1 MPQTSRDWIF
11 AISLSVL
18 ACFLLAGMDNLGKIL
33 MREGLPAMQVV
44 WARYSFHTLLV
55 LLVLLPQRDV
65 LFKRSAHPW
74 IQFFRG
80 LSLLAMTLC
89 AYNAFKHAPIG
100 EATAIMLLAPLIVT
114 LLAGW
119 LLKEKVLWWHWLA
132 ALLGFSGVIAIT
144 QPGIENT
151 NPYLYLALV
160 AAFFYAFYLL
170 MTRYLRGRDHNLKTL
185 LNATLIG
192 SVLMSLVVL
201 PYWHTPTIEQW
212 LILISLGVLGALGH
226 FCIIKAYNFGDASSL
241 SPLLNTQIFAA
252 ALFSSFI
259 FDDALTTGFMIGTL
273 LIISGAIMLWLGHQK
288 RLVANK

>member
-33 MREGLPAMQVV
+33 MREGLPAIQVV

-114 LLAGW
+114 LLAGL
-119 LLKEKVLWWHWLA
+119 LLKENVLWWHWLA

-160 AAFFYAFYLL
+160 AAVFYAFYLL

-192 SVLMSLVVL
+192 SVVMSLVVL
-201 PYWHTPTIEQW
+201 PYWQSPTVEQW

-259 FDDALTTGFMIGTL
+259 FDDPLTTGFMIGAL
-273 LIISGAIMLWLGHQK
+273 FIISGAIVLWLGHQK
-288 RLVANK
+288 RLVANQ